1 MLIKAFYLV
10 KIYKY
15 RFNYSFSYNFE
26 KINKTIAKLKDIN
39 VVIRALLKNK
49 IYKQFKAS
57 SMLQMLFIKIL
68 IKVFVGNMFELNQ

>member
-10 KIYKY
+10 NIYKY
-15 RFNYSFSYNFE
+15 RFNYSFSYKFE
-26 KINKTIAKLKDIN
+26 KISKTLAKLKDIN

-49 IYKQFKAS
+49 INKQFKPS

-68 IKVFVGNMFELNQ
+68 IKAFVGNMFD